1 MVRNMQGTSEQLEQR
16 SMNQSSPVLVIG
28 VGNDYR
34 SDDAVGLVVV
44 RTLKAKQ
51 LPGILCLES
60 DGDGTT
66 LLETWSH
73 ASRVIIIDA
82 ISSGTQ
88 PGTIHRFDAL
98 TQLLPASYSFSSTHA
113 FGVAEAIQLARTL
126 DQLPASL
133 VVYGVE
139 GREFVAGVGLSAEVE
154 QAVQEVVELVEG
166 DVRV

>member
-1 MVRNMQGTSEQLEQR
+1 MER
-16 SMNQSSPVLVIG
+16 SQMSPVLVIG

-34 SDDAVGLVVV
+34 SDDAVGLAIV
-44 RTLKAKQ
+44 RTLKAKE
-51 LPGILCLES
+51 LAGTLCLES

-82 ISSGTQ
+82 ISSGAQ

-98 TQLLPASYSFSSTHA
+98 AQQLPASYSFPSTHA

-133 VVYGVE
+133 IVYGIE
-139 GREFVAGVGLSAEVE
+139 GKKFVAGTELSPEVE
-154 QAVQEVVELVEG
+154 HAVQKIVKLVGREVQEQVS
-166 DVRV
+166 

>member
-1 MVRNMQGTSEQLEQR
+1 MDMSGL
-16 SMNQSSPVLVIG
+16 SPVLVIG

-34 SDDAVGLVVV
+34 SDDGVGLAVV
-44 RTLKAKQ
+44 RTLKERA

-66 LLETWSH
+66 LIDTWSH

-82 ISSGTQ
+82 ISSGAQ
-88 PGTIHRFDAL
+88 PGTIYRFDAL
-98 TQLLPASYSFSSTHA
+98 TQPLPASYSFSSTHA

-133 VVYGVE
+133 VVYGIE
-139 GREFVAGVGLSAEVE
+139 GKNFVAGTELSPEVE
-154 QAVQEVVELVEG
+154 RAVQEVAELMKRDMFTV
-166 DVRV
+166 V

>member
-1 MVRNMQGTSEQLEQR
+1 MDMSGL
-16 SMNQSSPVLVIG
+16 SPVLVIG

-34 SDDAVGLVVV
+34 SDDGVGLAVV
-44 RTLKAKQ
+44 RTLKERA

-66 LLETWSH
+66 LIDTWSH

-82 ISSGTQ
+82 ISSGAQ
-88 PGTIHRFDAL
+88 PGTIYRFDAL
-98 TQLLPASYSFSSTHA
+98 TQPLPASYSFSSTHA

-133 VVYGVE
+133 VVYGIE
-139 GREFVAGVGLSAEVE
+139 GKNFVAGTELSPEVE
-154 QAVQEVVELVEG
+154 RAVQEVVELVKR
-166 DVRV
+166 DMFTVV